1 MWRDPYSY
9 TLNFTGGNL
18 VPLNGSIGLN
28 VDIDRESDFALYRIA
43 AIHTSPNYRVQIRD
57 QDDRLI
63 LGGAT
68 PSVNI
73 FGHGQWPYRLDA
85 AKIVRRTNQIRVVLT
100 DASGANNTVRLLFSG
115 ANLFSA
121 PPFTIPQFVAVE
133 PFVLTFNY
141 GGDALVPDHA
151 ARSAALHGGT
161 GAGMS
166 NGNGRYPGNR
176 FGSPMNDPRQQDPVT
191 TDGSVRSIKR
201 PLGVSTIITRRFA
214 LNRAPSISPP
224 ADSRYTGDSQRSP
237 QTDLPPWLFPPFG
250 ATPLDEPQDRR
261 PVHVAA
267 AGKRIG
273 TIPSTP
279 AGRIG
284 IIRKLGLS
292 SSDMT
297 NTRVTT
303 RSDNDPG

>member
-1 MWRDPYSY
+1 
-9 TLNFTGGNL
+9 
-18 VPLNGSIGLN
+18 
-28 VDIDRESDFALYRIA
+28 
-43 AIHTSPNYRVQIRD
+43 
-57 QDDRLI
+57 
-63 LGGAT
+63 
-68 PSVNI
+68 
-73 FGHGQWPYRLDA
+73 
-85 AKIVRRTNQIRVVLT
+85 
-100 DASGANNTVRLLFSG
+100 
-115 ANLFSA
+115 
-121 PPFTIPQFVAVE
+121 
-133 PFVLTFNY
+133 
-141 GGDALVPDHA
+141 
-151 ARSAALHGGT
+151 
-161 GAGMS
+161 MS

-191 TDGSVRSIKR
+191 TDESVRSIKR

-261 PVHVAA
+261 PVNVAA
-267 AGKRIG
+267 AGTLII

-303 RSDNDPG
+303 RSDNDPVYPYPGTRGVIGTLETPFDLAAPIIILPGHAFSVTVDNVGAVAITVAMRLVGWFY